1 MLFNSYIFVLLF
13 LPLCMIGYFTL
24 NHFRQYQLGQFF
36 LLLMS
41 LWFYGY
47 FTPAYLPIILG
58 SIVINYGFSY
68 VLLTNRHQNVRKGM
82 FAAAVLINLGILF
95 YYKYY
100 DFFMENVNVLFGT
113 GFAARH
119 ILLPL
124 GISFFTFQQLSYI
137 IDSYRKEV
145 PVYGFI
151 QYACFVAYFPQLIA
165 GPIVTH
171 DELVPQFVD
180 KEKKHFSWT
189 NLSKGIYIFVLGMAK
204 KVLIADTMGN
214 AVNWGFANIGQL
226 NSTSA
231 LLSMIAYTIQIYF
244 DFSGYCDMAIGIGKM
259 MNIDLPLNFN
269 SPYKAKN
276 IAQFWARWHM
286 TLTRF
291 FRKYLYIPLGGNR
304 RGKLRTYVNVM
315 IIYLVSG
322 LWHGANWT
330 FVFWGML
337 HGIASVL
344 YRQFKKIVDRMP
356 SVITW
361 IMTFAFINVT
371 WVFFRADSISD
382 ACALLGRIAQCDFG
396 PIASELLTAFSLPE
410 LTFVLNLL
418 PGISILQ
425 VFPPFLLTL
434 FIAASL
440 IIALCFDNAYD
451 GMMNFRAEPLM
462 MIITAVLAVW
472 CVLSFAGVSTFLYFN
487 F

>member
-13 LPLCMIGYFTL
+13 LPLCLIGYFAL
-24 NHFRQYQLGQFF
+24 NHFRQYQLGQIF

-47 FTPAYLPIILG
+47 FTPVYLPIILG

-68 VLLTNRHQNVRKGM
+68 VLLTNKHQSVRRGI
-82 FAAAVLINLGILF
+82 FVAAVLINLGVLF
-95 YYKYY
+95 YYKYFN
-100 DFFMENVNVLFGT
+100 FFMENVNVLFGT
-113 GFAARH
+113 GFTARH

-145 PVYGFI
+145 PVYDFI

-180 KEKKHFSWT
+180 KEKKHFSWA
-189 NLSKGIYIFVLGMAK
+189 NLSKGILIFVLGMAK

-214 AVNWGFANIGQL
+214 AANWGFANIGQL
-226 NSTSA
+226 NSTNA

-276 IAQFWARWHM
+276 IAQFWTRWHM

-304 RGKLRTYVNVM
+304 KGKLFTYVNVM

-330 FVFWGML
+330 FVLWGML
-337 HGIASVL
+337 HGVASVL
-344 YRQFKKIVDRMP
+344 YRQFKKTVDRIP
-356 SVITW
+356 TVITW
-361 IMTFAFINVT
+361 AMTFVFINVT
-371 WVFFRADSISD
+371 WVFFRADSIND
-382 ACALLGRIAQCDFG
+382 ACTLIGSIGQCNFG
-396 PIASELLTAFSLPE
+396 PIAAELLAAFSLPE
-410 LTFVLNLL
+410 LTFVLNLV

-425 VFPPFLLTL
+425 VFPALLLIL
-434 FIAASL
+434 FVAVSL
-440 IIALCFDNAYD
+440 IIALFFNNAYEK
-451 GMMNFRAEPLM
+451 MVNFRAEPLG
-462 MIITAVLAVW
+462 MISIAVLAVW